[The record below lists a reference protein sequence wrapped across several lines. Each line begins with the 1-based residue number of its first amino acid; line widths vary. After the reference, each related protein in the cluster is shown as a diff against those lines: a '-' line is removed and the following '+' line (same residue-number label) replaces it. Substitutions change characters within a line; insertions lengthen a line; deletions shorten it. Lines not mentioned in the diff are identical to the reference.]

1 MPRSCSSSSSDENE
15 NMVLVGPGEHDLM
28 TGVEGGGGGGKV
40 LVPSR

>member
-1 MPRSCSSSSSDENE
+1 MPLSCSSSSSDENT
-15 NMVLVGPGEHDLM
+15 VLVGPGGHDLM